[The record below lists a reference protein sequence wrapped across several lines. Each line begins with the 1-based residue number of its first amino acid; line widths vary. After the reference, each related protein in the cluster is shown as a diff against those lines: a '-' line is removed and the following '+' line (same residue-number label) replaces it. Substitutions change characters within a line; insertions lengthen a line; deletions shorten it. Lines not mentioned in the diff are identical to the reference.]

1 MANKQT
7 IRLAKQELST
17 KVIKGANG
25 TGEGGAEKNGAL
37 IFVSRPKYKGRPCP
51 TSFHEDPDVRK
62 ARGSRRKSARGA
74 RTVQRG

>member
-7 IRLAKQELST
+7 RRLAKQELST
-17 KVIKGANG
+17 KVVKGANG
-25 TGEGGAEKNGAL
+25 TGAGGAEKLGSL
-37 IFVSRPKYKGRPCP
+37 IFVNRPTYKGGLCP
-51 TSFHEDPDVRK
+51 TSFSEDPDVRK